1 MASKAARDE
10 MIMQVMDALERNIE
24 TDASLHFLNAAAIV
38 DTLAERYTFKR
49 KKIKET
55 RGNANA

>member
-38 DTLAERYTFKR
+38 DTLLERYTVKR
-49 KKIKET
+49 KKTTARAE
-55 RGNANA
+55 